1 MLAQVS
7 SARRSSPTGPR
18 RQRPRPWTLQRLIS
32 TLSDRYGLVLLLL
45 LLTYVLATALPAQE
59 WVPPLLTALQ
69 GVTVMVALAASG
81 TSDAH
86 RHLAAAAAAFAVVIA
101 TGAAL
106 AGGRAG
112 GVPALISA
120 VLLGACL
127 LAIIRRLVSHE
138 RVTSQ
143 TLLGAMCC
151 YVLFGLIY
159 TFVFAA
165 AERLTGQP
173 FLSPAGNHSL
183 SDFLF
188 FSFTTL
194 TTTGYGNLV
203 PGTGL
208 GRALSMLEALTGQLY
223 LVTVLARLVAL
234 WIPTAR
240 RAASPHPGDDGSAG
254 GG

>member
-1 MLAQVS
+1 MAQS
-7 SARRSSPTGPR
+7 SAPRSSTSRPPR
-18 RQRPRPWTLQRLIS
+18 RRRPRAWTLERLVS
-32 TLSDRYGLVLLLL
+32 TLSDRYGLVLVLLL
-45 LLTYVLATALPAQE
+45 VTYVLATALPSGD
-59 WVPPLLTALQ
+59 WVAPVLTAIQ
-69 GVTVMVALAASG
+69 GLTVVVALAASG
-81 TSDAH
+81 VSEAH
-86 RHLAAAAAAFAVVIA
+86 RRLAAVAACVAVAIAAF
-101 TGAAL
+101 AAL

-120 VLLGACL
+120 VLLCASL

-165 AERLTGQP
+165 AARLTNEP
-173 FLSPAGNHSL
+173 FLSPAGSHSL
-183 SDFLF
+183 SDYLF

-203 PGTGL
+203 PATGL

-234 WIPTAR
+234 WLPGAR
-240 RAASPHPGDDGSAG
+240 GVPSPQPGDDESPG

>member
-1 MLAQVS
+1 M
-7 SARRSSPTGPR
+7 SPTTPR
-18 RQRPRPWTLQRLIS
+18 RRRPRAWTLERIIE
-32 TLSDRYGLVLLLL
+32 TLSDRYGLVLILLL
-45 LLTYVLATALPAQE
+45 VTYVLATALPAQG
-59 WVPPLLTALQ
+59 WVAPLLTAIQ

-81 TSDAH
+81 TSDAR
-86 RHLAAAAAAFAVVIA
+86 RHLAAAAASLAVVLA
-101 TGAAL
+101 VGAAL
-106 AGGRAG
+106 AGGRAN
-112 GVPALISA
+112 GVPAVISA
-120 VLLGACL
+120 VLLAATL
-127 LAIIRRLVSHE
+127 VAIIRRLIGHQ

-159 TFVFAA
+159 TFVYVAA
-165 AERLTGQP
+165 ARLTAQP
-173 FLSPAGNHSL
+173 FLSPSGSHSL

-203 PGTGL
+203 PATGL

-234 WIPTAR
+234 WAPTAR
-240 RAASPHPGDDGSAG
+240 RATSPLPDEEQHGHDRSARG
-254 GG
+254 

>member
-1 MLAQVS
+1 MAQS
-7 SARRSSPTGPR
+7 SAPRSSTSRPPR
-18 RQRPRPWTLQRLIS
+18 RKRPREWTLEQVIS
-32 TLSDRYGLVLLLL
+32 TLGDRYGLVLVLLL
-45 LLTYVLATALPAQE
+45 ATYVLATALPARD
-59 WVPPLLTALQ
+59 WVAPVLTAIQ
-69 GVTVMVALAASG
+69 GVTVVVALAASG
-81 TSDAH
+81 VSDAH
-86 RHLAAAAAAFAVVIA
+86 RRLATGAASLAVIIAAA
-101 TGAAL
+101 AAL

-120 VLLGACL
+120 VLLCASL

-165 AERLTGQP
+165 ASRLTDEP
-173 FLSPAGNHSL
+173 FLSPAGSHSL
-183 SDFLF
+183 SDYLF

-203 PGTGL
+203 PATGL
-208 GRALSMLEALTGQLY
+208 GRALSMLEALTGQLF
-223 LVTVLARLVAL
+223 LVTVLSRLVAL
-234 WIPTAR
+234 WIPRAR
-240 RAASPHPGDDGSAG
+240 RAPSPLPGDDDSPAG
-254 GG
+254 G

>member
-1 MLAQVS
+1 MAQN
-7 SARRSSPTGPR
+7 SAPRSPTSRPPR
-18 RQRPRPWTLQRLIS
+18 RRRPREWTLERTVA
-32 TLSDRYGLVLLLL
+32 TLSDRYGLVLVLLL
-45 LLTYVLATALPAQE
+45 VTYVLATALPSGD
-59 WVPPLLTALQ
+59 WVAPVLTAIQ
-69 GVTVMVALAASG
+69 GVTVIVALAASG
-81 TSDAH
+81 VSDAH
-86 RHLAAAAAAFAVVIA
+86 RRIATAAAVLAVVIA
-101 TGAAL
+101 ALAAL

-120 VLLGACL
+120 VLLCASL

-138 RVTSQ
+138 RVSSQ

-165 AERLTGQP
+165 ASRLTSEP
-173 FLSPAGNHSL
+173 FLSPAGSHSL
-183 SDFLF
+183 SDYLF

-203 PGTGL
+203 PATGL

-234 WIPTAR
+234 WIPR
-240 RAASPHPGDDGSAG
+240 VRGLPSPQPGDDESPGGS
-254 GG
+254 

>member
-1 MLAQVS
+1 MAQS
-7 SARRSSPTGPR
+7 SGRRSSSTSPPR
-18 RQRPRPWTLQRLIS
+18 RRRPRAWTLQRLVS

-45 LLTYVLATALPAQE
+45 LLTYVLATALPPQG
-59 WVPPLLTALQ
+59 WVAPLLTAIQ
-69 GVTVMVALAASG
+69 GVTVIVALAASDV
-81 TSDAH
+81 SDPH
-86 RHLAAAAAAFAVVIA
+86 RHLATAAALLAVVISA
-101 TGAAL
+101 AAAL

-120 VLLGACL
+120 VLLSASL

-138 RVTSQ
+138 RVSSQ

-159 TFVFAA
+159 TFMYAA
-165 AERLTGQP
+165 AARLTAQP
-173 FLSPAGNHSL
+173 FLSPAGSDSL
-183 SDFLF
+183 SDFQF

-203 PGTGL
+203 PATGL

-234 WIPTAR
+234 WIPRGR
-240 RAASPHPGDDGSAG
+240 RTPSPRPGDAESPG